1 MSMTPLSGVGNVTSV
16 PSPTTSAAPPAADGF
31 MRVLDAVV
39 GNASRADA
47 AANQAVQG
55 LATGQADDLHTVA
68 LAVAQA
74 DLSFRLALEI
84 RNRLTDAYQEVTRMQ
99 V

>member
-1 MSMTPLSGVGNVTSV
+1 MSTTPLPSIGPLGSV
-16 PSPTTSAAPPAADGF
+16 PPSALGAAPAADGF
-31 MRVLDAVV
+31 SRVLDAVL
-39 GNASRADA
+39 GNASRSDA
-47 AANQAVQG
+47 AATQAIQD
-55 LATGQADDLHTVA
+55 LATGEADDLHTVA

-84 RNRLTDAYQEVTRMQ
+84 RNRLIEAYQEVARMQ